1 MKIGIFG
8 RGKLGRAVA
17 SQIESAAEIEAVAAA
32 AKARLSAV
40 SAASHAPAGITTETE
55 TADIPVLEWIIDQGE
70 EPGGP
75 VDVAL
80 DASAAG
86 AVRSHLEWAL
96 ATGTNL
102 VIGTTGWKIDGLAGL
117 VGDRI
122 GLLVSPNFSLGVAL
136 TKRLARALGEYAAIT
151 PDADLAVIEKHH
163 SRKADAP
170 SGTAKALISALQE
183 GCPRMDGYL
192 LGQAAPGKISVG
204 VVRAGYEVGYHE
216 VLLDSEYE
224 TISIIHQA
232 RGREVFARGALRALL
247 WMKGRK
253 GFYDIDDLA
262 ADLLGPGPADGNL
275 HSRRHEKGD

>member
-8 RGKLGRAVA
+8 RGRLGRAVA
-17 SQIESAAEIEAVAAA
+17 AEIQAC
-32 AKARLSAV
+32 
-40 SAASHAPAGITTETE
+40 ASEDGDT
-55 TADIPVLEWIIDQGE
+55 PVLEWIIDQGE
-70 EPGGP
+70 EVGGA

-80 DASAAG
+80 DASAAE
-86 AVRSHLEWAL
+86 AVPSHLDWAL

-102 VIGTTGWKIDGLAGL
+102 VVGVTGWRMENLPGL

-163 SRKADAP
+163 NRKADAP
-170 SGTAKALISALQE
+170 SGTARALITALEE

-232 RGREVFARGALRALL
+232 RGREVFARGALRALR
-247 WMKGRK
+247 WMKGRV
-253 GFYDIDDLA
+253 GYFDIDDLA
-262 ADLLGPGPADGNL
+262 ADLLGPASP
-275 HSRRHEKGD
+275 RR

>member
-8 RGKLGRAVA
+8 RGKLGLAVA
-17 SQIESAAEIEAVAAA
+17 SQIAAA
-32 AKARLSAV
+32 ADSRNSGQ
-40 SAASHAPAGITTETE
+40 SRQDGIP
-55 TADIPVLEWIIDQGE
+55 ILEWIIDQGE
-70 EPGGP
+70 EPGKA

-86 AVRSHLEWAL
+86 AVRSHIDWAL
-96 ATGTNL
+96 STGTNL
-102 VIGTTGWKIDGLAGL
+102 VIGATGWQIDGLPEL

-136 TKRLARALGEYAAIT
+136 AKRLARALGEYAAIT

-163 SRKADAP
+163 SRKADTP
-170 SGTAKALISALQE
+170 SGTAKALVAALME

-204 VVRAGYEVGYHE
+204 VVRVGHEVGYHE

-224 TISIIHQA
+224 TISIVHQA
-232 RGREVFARGALRALL
+232 RGREVFARGAFRALL
-247 WMKGRK
+247 WMEGRK
-253 GFYDIDDLA
+253 GYFDIDDLA
-262 ADLLGPGPADGNL
+262 ADLLGPGAG
-275 HSRRHEKGD
+275 R